1 MPAQEFPRPG
11 LFADPATAKVGYG
24 RSIQYAMGSL
34 ISFVRRYGDK
44 NTVVVLMGDHQP
56 ATFVSG
62 QDATHNVPVS
72 IIAGDPKVTDQI
84 AGWGWQNGLL
94 PGPQAPVWPM
104 AGFRDRFLGA
114 FSS

>member
-1 MPAQEFPRPG
+1 
-11 LFADPATAKVGYG
+11 
-24 RSIQYAMGSL
+24 MGSL

-44 NTVVVLMGDHQP
+44 DTVVLLMGDHQP

-72 IIAGDPKVTDQI
+72 IIAHDPKVMDQI
-84 AGWGWQNGLL
+84 AGWGWQDGLL
-94 PGPQAPVWPM
+94 PGPQAPVTPM
-104 AGFRDRFLGA
+104 ASFRDRFLSA